1 MAENRRRSRGS
12 HGGGEPPTHDGPHDG
27 EQPRGPGN
35 PDADPVRIHREYIER
50 RTGGG
55 PPPTPERYR
64 KALEQ
69 WHSLPGSVRRP
80 PIDLTEEQEPEPPK
94 PEGDGEPAGRSTK

>member
-1 MAENRRRSRGS
+1 MAQSRRRGRGS
-12 HGGGEPPTHDGPHDG
+12 YGDGQPPKDDGPHDG
-27 EQPRGPGN
+27 EKPQGPGN

-55 PPPTPERYR
+55 APPTPERYR

-69 WHSLPGSVRRP
+69 WHALPGSVRRP
-80 PIDLTEEQEPEPPK
+80 PIDLTEEQETGSPK
-94 PEGDGEPAGRSTK
+94 HERDGEHPGRSTK

>member
-1 MAENRRRSRGS
+1 MAENRRRGRGS
-12 HGGGEPPTHDGPHDG
+12 HGGEPPKDDGPHDG
-27 EQPRGPGN
+27 EQPQGPGN

-64 KALEQ
+64 KALGAVALFARLGPQ
-69 WHSLPGSVRRP
+69 TANRPNRGAGARP
-80 PIDLTEEQEPEPPK
+80 PK
-94 PEGDGEPAGRSTK
+94 AGGRRRAGRPLN